1 MTMTRVAS
9 WRLGMLSV
17 NAAIMLGLAGCS
29 DADRPYAEI
38 EGGGFIFNY
47 RVAEAYYGVSVR
59 PLRQLAPGTV
69 IEAVFEDPAGGAPI
83 EVRTTVENPR
93 LSYALRTPGLTGIKA
108 GQPYRVEVRVIA
120 AGTAQRLATLETR
133 FKSDL
138 DQSMIPSAPLT
149 VGPRYAPGP
158 GVPR

>member
-1 MTMTRVAS
+1 MRDAGTRS
-9 WRLGMLSV
+9 WRQHARSV
-17 NAAIMLGLAGCS
+17 NLAVLLAFAACS
-29 DADRPYAEI
+29 DADRPYAEV

-69 IEAVFEDPAGGAPI
+69 IEAAFEDPAGGAPI
-83 EVRTTVENPR
+83 EVRATVEGPR

-108 GQPYRVEVRVIA
+108 ETPYRVEVRVIE
-120 AGTAQRLATLETR
+120 AGTTKRLATIEAK

-138 DQSMIPSAPLT
+138 DQSMLPSTPQP
-149 VGPRYAPGP
+149 VGPGYTPVPNAP
-158 GVPR
+158 R